1 MLIDHHTSWHI
12 PWWRSGLL
20 QQGQGTRDL
29 QTWCICWIL
38 ELVSHHSRSCLVGAK
53 HSRSRT
59 SDDDSSWYSVM
70 FEILYSLKS
79 TGSRSSRGSSTKQL
93 SIMYLSL
100 NNKKAGIRKIFC
112 VIKNKTASSSGS
124 LLKECYWTELWLTA
138 WKHYLLLVDAWLLQL
153 SFLQTS
159 FWNLSATRTL
169 FRRKSGLKNIIIIQK
184 KIDCLLESVDLI
196 IVSTRWVSKDMYFMP
211 VSDSTDSFI
220 AVFSYHCN
228 ISLV

>member
-1 MLIDHHTSWHI
+1 MFSFEALQILFFKKIIAVGFAPDNILETKPYSKWFYKISIKEWNSIIFMLIDHHTSWHI

-38 ELVSHHSRSCLVGAK
+38 ELVSHHSRSGLVGAR

-70 FEILYSLKS
+70 FEIYYSLKS

-169 FRRKSGLKNIIIIQK
+169 FRRK
-184 KIDCLLESVDLI
+184 V
-196 IVSTRWVSKDMYFMP
+196 V
-211 VSDSTDSFI
+211 
-220 AVFSYHCN
+220 
-228 ISLV
+228 